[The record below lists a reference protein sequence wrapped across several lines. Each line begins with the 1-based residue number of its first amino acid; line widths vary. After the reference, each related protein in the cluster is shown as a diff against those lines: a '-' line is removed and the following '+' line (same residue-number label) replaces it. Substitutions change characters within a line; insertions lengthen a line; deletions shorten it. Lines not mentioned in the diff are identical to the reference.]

1 MCAEAMMTG
10 RIRSRSLRGPAAS
23 CAR

>member
-1 MCAEAMMTG
+1 MCDEAMMTG
-10 RIRSRSLRGPAAS
+10 RIRSRSLRRSTTS